1 MLIRINKFLN
11 KQRTP
16 ILVLSVL
23 FLALGF
29 LWERNFLLAATAVAG
44 FPILVKAVMALLQK
58 SFSIELL
65 VVIAITGALYLNEY
79 NESSLVSFFF
89 LFGDYLEARTLQK
102 TRNSIQGLLDLVPAE
117 ALVMKDGVPVLVP
130 VEEIEQ
136 GRIVLVKTG
145 GKVPVDG
152 TVVEGTGSID
162 QSSMT
167 GESIPVYKQTGDA
180 VFAGTVLEQ
189 GTLQIEATG
198 VGEDTSF
205 ARMIELVEEAQETK
219 TTAEKFLN
227 RFAKWYTP
235 AIIVLSFVVYFLTK
249 NLHIAITFLVIA
261 CPGALVI
268 GAPVST
274 VAGIGNA
281 ARQGVLYK
289 GGEAL
294 EKMAKV
300 DVALFDKTGTLTTGK
315 PEVTL
320 FEVFDPEKEQ
330 AVSEAVYFTEQVS
343 EHPLGAAIMQFRAKR
358 VNIKEHA
365 LKGEVVPGQ
374 GVKAV
379 YKDTP
384 VAVGNDALMETE
396 GVPVPAPLAER
407 LSALRNTGKTMMLI
421 AINGKAEG
429 IIGIEDPLKDGAKD
443 AVQKLRD
450 AGIQE
455 IYMLSGDHDHT
466 VQAVAKQLHLDGA
479 MGSMKPDGKAEIV
492 KKHKKAGKT
501 VLMAGDGVNDAPAL
515 ALADVGLAMGMGG
528 ADVSIETADVVLMAH
543 EIQQVAIAKT
553 IARRTVANIRENTAI
568 AMGTVLL
575 LLAGVLMERVG
586 LSIGMFVHEA
596 SILAVILNAMR
607 LIRK

>member
-117 ALVMKDGVPVLVP
+117 AFVIKDGVPVLVP

-235 AIIVLSFVVYFLTK
+235 AIIVLSFVVYLLTK

-274 VAGIGNA
+274 VVGIGNA

-343 EHPLGAAIMQFRAKR
+343 EHPLGAAIMQFLANR

-374 GVKAV
+374 GVRAV

-421 AINGKAEG
+421 AIDGKAEG
-429 IIGIEDPLKDGAKD
+429 IIGIEDPLKDGAKA

-492 KKHKKAGKT
+492 KKHKKEGKT

>member
-235 AIIVLSFVVYFLTK
+235 AIIVLSFVVYLLTK

-274 VAGIGNA
+274 VVGIGNA

-343 EHPLGAAIMQFRAKR
+343 EHPLGAAIMQFLAKR

>member
-117 ALVMKDGVPVLVP
+117 AFVIKDGVPVLVP

-235 AIIVLSFVVYFLTK
+235 AIIVLSFVVYLLTK

-274 VAGIGNA
+274 VVGIGNA

-320 FEVFDPEKEQ
+320 FKVFDPEKEQ

-343 EHPLGAAIMQFRAKR
+343 EHPLGAAIMQFLANR

-374 GVKAV
+374 GVRAV

-421 AINGKAEG
+421 AIDGKAEG
-429 IIGIEDPLKDGAKD
+429 IIGIEDPLKDGAKA

-492 KKHKKAGKT
+492 KKHKKEGKT

>member
-65 VVIAITGALYLNEY
+65 VVIAITGSLYLNEY

-235 AIIVLSFVVYFLTK
+235 AIIVLSFAVYFLTK

-274 VAGIGNA
+274 VVGIGNA

-343 EHPLGAAIMQFRAKR
+343 EHPLGAAIMQFLAKR

>member
-1 MLIRINKFLN
+1 MLITINKFLN

-16 ILVLSVL
+16 ILALSVL

-29 LWERNFLLAATAVAG
+29 LWERNFLLAATIVAG
-44 FPILVKAVMALLQK
+44 FPILIKALMALMQRA
-58 SFSIELL
+58 FSIELL
-65 VVIAITGALYLNEY
+65 VVIAITGALYLNELT
-79 NESSLVSFFF
+79 ESSLVSFFF
-89 LFGDYLEARTLQK
+89 LFGDFLEAKTLEK
-102 TRNSIQGLLDLVPAE
+102 TRNSIKGLLDLVPAE
-117 ALVMKDGVPVLVP
+117 AFVLIDGEPVLTP
-130 VEEIEQ
+130 VEDIEEGQ
-136 GRIVLVKTG
+136 TVLIKTG

-152 TVVEGTGSID
+152 QVSDGTGSVD

-167 GESIPVYKQTGDA
+167 GESIPVYKQAGDE

-189 GTLQIEATG
+189 GTLKVTATG

-235 AIIVLSFVVYFLTK
+235 AIIVFSILVYVVTR
-249 NLHIAITFLVIA
+249 NLHLAITFLVIA

-274 VAGIGNA
+274 VVGIGNA

-289 GGEAL
+289 GGESL

-300 DVALFDKTGTLTTGK
+300 DVALFDKTGTLTRGK
-315 PEVTL
+315 PEVTVY
-320 FEVFDPEKEQ
+320 EVFDPAREA
-330 AVSEAVYFTEQVS
+330 AVSEAVYLAEQVS
-343 EHPLGAAIMQFRAKR
+343 EHPLGAAIMDFLKNR
-358 VNIKEHA
+358 VDRKEHTIQ
-365 LKGEVVPGQ
+365 GEVVPGQ

-379 YKDTP
+379 LDEQT
-384 VAVGNDALMETE
+384 VAVGNEALMESE
-396 GVPVPAPLAER
+396 GIIVPKALPER
-407 LSALRNTGKTMMLI
+407 LRTLRSTGKTMMMI
-421 AINGKAEG
+421 GINGIVEG
-429 IIGIEDPLKDGAKD
+429 IIGIEDPLKDGAAD

-450 AGIQE
+450 SGIKE
-455 IYMLSGDHDHT
+455 IYMLSGDHEST
-466 VQAVAKQLHLDGA
+466 VQAVAEKLHLDGA
-479 MGSMKPDGKAEIV
+479 IGSMKPDGKAEVV
-492 KKHKKAGKT
+492 KDLKRKGHT

-528 ADVSIETADVVLMAH
+528 ADVSIETADVVLMSH
-543 EIQQVAIAKT
+543 EIRQVAIAKT
-553 IARRTVANIRENTAI
+553 IAKRTVANIRENTGI
-568 AMGTVLL
+568 AMITVVILL
-575 LLAGVLMERVG
+575 IGVLMERVG
-586 LSIGMFVHEA
+586 MSIGMFVHEA

>member
-117 ALVMKDGVPVLVP
+117 AFVIKDGVPVLVP

-235 AIIVLSFVVYFLTK
+235 AIIVLSFVVYLLTK

-274 VAGIGNA
+274 VVGIGNA

-343 EHPLGAAIMQFRAKR
+343 EHPLGAAIMQFLAKR

-374 GVKAV
+374 GVRAV

-421 AINGKAEG
+421 AIDGKAEG
-429 IIGIEDPLKDGAKD
+429 IIGIEDPLKDGAKA

-492 KKHKKAGKT
+492 KKHKKEGKT

>member
-274 VAGIGNA
+274 VVGIGNA

-343 EHPLGAAIMQFRAKR
+343 EHPLGAAIMQFLAKR

>member
-289 GGEAL
+289 GGESL

-343 EHPLGAAIMQFRAKR
+343 EHPLGAAIMQFLAKR

>member
-16 ILVLSVL
+16 ILVFSVL

-289 GGEAL
+289 GGESL

-343 EHPLGAAIMQFRAKR
+343 EHPLGAAIMQFLAKR

>member
-16 ILVLSVL
+16 ILVFSVL

-343 EHPLGAAIMQFRAKR
+343 EHPLGAAIMQFLAKR

>member
-1 MLIRINKFLN
+1 MNKFLN

-343 EHPLGAAIMQFRAKR
+343 EHPLGAAIMQFLAKR

>member
-1 MLIRINKFLN
+1 
-11 KQRTP
+11 
-16 ILVLSVL
+16 
-23 FLALGF
+23 
-29 LWERNFLLAATAVAG
+29 
-44 FPILVKAVMALLQK
+44 VMA
-58 SFSIELL
+58 ICR
-65 VVIAITGALYLNEY
+65 
-79 NESSLVSFFF
+79 FFVRKYTTN
-89 LFGDYLEARTLQK
+89 DRT
-102 TRNSIQGLLDLVPAE
+102 IMA
-117 ALVMKDGVPVLVP
+117 GVYHL
-130 VEEIEQ
+130 
-136 GRIVLVKTG
+136 
-145 GKVPVDG
+145 
-152 TVVEGTGSID
+152 
-162 QSSMT
+162 
-167 GESIPVYKQTGDA
+167 A
-180 VFAGTVLEQ
+180 
-189 GTLQIEATG
+189 
-198 VGEDTSF
+198 
-205 ARMIELVEEAQETK
+205 
-219 TTAEKFLN
+219 
-227 RFAKWYTP
+227 
-235 AIIVLSFVVYFLTK
+235 
-249 NLHIAITFLVIA
+249 
-261 CPGALVI
+261 
-268 GAPVST
+268 
-274 VAGIGNA
+274 
-281 ARQGVLYK
+281 
-289 GGEAL
+289 
-294 EKMAKV
+294 
-300 DVALFDKTGTLTTGK
+300 K

-343 EHPLGAAIMQFRAKR
+343 EHPLGAAIMQFLAKR

>member
-1 MLIRINKFLN
+1 MLIKINKFLN

-16 ILVLSVL
+16 ILALSIL

-29 LWERNFLLAATAVAG
+29 LWKREFLLVATFVAG
-44 FPILVKAVMALLQK
+44 IPILVKAVMALQQK

-65 VVIAITGALYLNEY
+65 VVIAIVGAIYLNELT
-79 NESSLVSFFF
+79 ESSLVSFFF
-89 LFGDYLEARTLQK
+89 LFGDYLEARTLAR
-102 TRNSIQGLLDLVPAE
+102 TRDSIKGLMDLVPTE
-117 ALVMKDGVPVLVP
+117 AFVMVDGKPVLTP
-130 VEEIEQ
+130 VDEIEKGQ
-136 GRIVLVKTG
+136 TVLIKTG
-145 GKVPVDG
+145 GKVAVDG
-152 TVVEGTGSID
+152 VVSGGTGSVD

-167 GESIPVYKQTGDA
+167 GEPIPVYKQEGDE

-189 GTLQIEATG
+189 GTLMVIANS
-198 VGEDTSF
+198 VGEDTGF

-235 AIIVLSFVVYFLTK
+235 AIIVFSLLVYAVTR

-274 VAGIGNA
+274 VVGIGNA

-294 EKMAKV
+294 EKMARV
-300 DVALFDKTGTLTTGK
+300 DVALLDKTGTLTRGR

-320 FEVFDPEKEQ
+320 YEVFDPKKE
-330 AVSEAVYFTEQVS
+330 ALVSEAVYYAEQVS
-343 EHPLGAAIMQFRAKR
+343 EHPLGVAIMDFLQNR
-358 VNIKEHA
+358 VDTKEHSIE
-365 LKGEVVPGQ
+365 GEVIPGQ

-379 YKDTP
+379 MDGIS
-384 VAVGNDALMETE
+384 VAVGNDVLMEEEGISVTE
-396 GVPVPAPLAER
+396 ELTDR
-407 LSALRNTGKTMMLI
+407 INALRKTGKTMMMI
-421 AINGKAEG
+421 GIDGHVEG
-429 IIGIEDPLKDGAKD
+429 IIGIEDPLKEGAGE

-450 AGIQE
+450 AGIKE
-455 IYMLSGDHDHT
+455 VYMLSGDHDST
-466 VQAVAKQLHLDGA
+466 VSAVGSRLHLDGA
-479 MGSMKPDGKAEIV
+479 MGSMKPADKAAIV
-492 KKHKKAGKT
+492 ERLKGEGHQ
-501 VLMAGDGVNDAPAL
+501 VLMVGDGVNDAPAL
-515 ALADVGLAMGMGG
+515 ALADVGVAMGMGG
-528 ADVSIETADVVLMAH
+528 ADVSIETADVVLMSH
-543 EIQQVAIAKT
+543 EIRQLSIAKS
-553 IARRTVANIRENTAI
+553 IAKRTVANIRENTGI
-568 AMGTVLL
+568 AMITVILL
-575 LLAGVLMERVG
+575 LIGVLMERVG